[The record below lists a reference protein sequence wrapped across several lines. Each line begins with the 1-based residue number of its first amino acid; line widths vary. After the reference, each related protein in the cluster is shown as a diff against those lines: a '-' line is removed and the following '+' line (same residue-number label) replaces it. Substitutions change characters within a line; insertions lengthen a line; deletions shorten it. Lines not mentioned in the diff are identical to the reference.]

1 MERKK
6 FLHSKNNT
14 LERHW
19 HSPLLPNLAMSRGHC
34 QHPISSQ
41 RWQQQEDGRQIR
53 AMEKEPEC
61 QGHRWGDASISPCAC
76 LATSLLVNEIITY
89 TGSRLLIH
97 SIYLS
102 HLLAVYPWAHHL
114 TSRTPFLH
122 QYACHGVVVRIKWP
136 WIWNT
141 WNLVG
146 SAPGMGAD
154 DSWVWLLL
162 QGFWYHPARK
172 SIPGQ

>member
-6 FLHSKNNT
+6 FLHSKKNT

-34 QHPISSQ
+34 QRPISSQ

-114 TSRTPFLH
+114 TFRTPFLH

-136 WIWNT
+136 CIWNT
-141 WNLVG
+141 WNLVV

-162 QGFWYHPARK
+162 
-172 SIPGQ
+172 